1 MRGAVYRRGMRDE
14 NPLTSKAFYE
24 AILELGPDW
33 LVEQV
38 LLNKEAGEVEVL
50 VSTKRGASLPCP
62 ECSARCSVH
71 DRRKRSWRHLDTCQ
85 LRTIV
90 TAMVPRV
97 RCAEHGVKRVAVPWA
112 EGNARF
118 TALFES
124 VVIDWLLEASISAV
138 AEQMQLTWD
147 QVAGIQ
153 ARAVKRGLERRAAAS
168 PRRLAIDETSFQKRH
183 EYVTIVSDVVSGHVL
198 YVADNRRK
206 ESLAGY
212 FDALEPAE
220 LLEIEAVS
228 MDMWAPYISVVEHYV
243 HDAERKICFDKFH
256 VAQHLGDAVDKV
268 RRREHRELVAA
279 GNTALTGSRYTWL
292 RNPENMTGG
301 QTSLL
306 ERLKRV
312 ALRTARAW
320 AIKEHAMCLWSYV
333 SRGWAKRAWTAWLT
347 WAERSRLEPIKAVAR
362 LVRRHL
368 DGIINAIVLRATNAS
383 AESINSRIQKVK
395 RMSHGFRNRERFRNA
410 IYFHLGG
417 LELHP

>member
-1 MRGAVYRRGMRDE
+1 MGRGER
-14 NPLTSKAFYE
+14 P
-24 AILELGPDW
+24 
-33 LVEQV
+33 
-38 LLNKEAGEVEVL
+38 
-50 VSTKRGASLPCP
+50 
-62 ECSARCSVH
+62 
-71 DRRKRSWRHLDTCQ
+71 
-85 LRTIV
+85 
-90 TAMVPRV
+90 
-97 RCAEHGVKRVAVPWA
+97 
-112 EGNARF
+112 F

-124 VVIDWLLEASISAV
+124 LVIDWLLEASISAV

-153 ARAVKRGLERRAAAS
+153 ARAVERGLARRAATS

-183 EYVTIVSDVVSGHVL
+183 EYVTVVSDVVSGHVL
-198 YVADNRRK
+198 YVADHRRN

-212 FDALEPAE
+212 SDGLEPAD

-228 MDMWAPYISVVEHYV
+228 MDMWAPYISVVQHYV
-243 HDAERKICFDKFH
+243 HDAERKICFDKFN

-268 RRREHRELVAA
+268 RRREHCELVAA
-279 GNTALTGSRYTWL
+279 GITALTGSRYAWL
-292 RNPENMTGG
+292 LNPENMTGG
-301 QTSLL
+301 QSSLL
-306 ERLKRV
+306 KRLKRV

-333 SRGWAKRAWTAWLT
+333 SRGWAKRAWKAWIG
-347 WAERSRLEPIKAVAR
+347 WAERSRLETIKAVAR
-362 LVRRHL
+362 MVRRHI

>member
-1 MRGAVYRRGMRDE
+1 MRDE
-14 NPLTSKAFYE
+14 NPLTSKAFYQ

-33 LVEQV
+33 FVDQV
-38 LLNKEAGEVEVL
+38 LLDKKAGQVEVF
-50 VSTKRGASLPCP
+50 VAAERGASLPCP
-62 ECSARCSVH
+62 ECGARCPVH
-71 DRRKRSWRHLDTCQ
+71 DRRTRSWRHLDTCQ
-85 LRTIV
+85 LKTIV
-90 TAMVPRV
+90 TAAVPRV
-97 RCAEHGVKRVAVPWA
+97 RCEEHDVKRVAVPWA

-153 ARAVKRGLERRAAAS
+153 ARAVQRGLERRAATS

-183 EYVTIVSDVVSGHVL
+183 EYVTVVSDTISGHVL

-212 FDALEPAE
+212 FDGLEPAD

-243 HDAERKICFDKFH
+243 HNAERKICFDKFH

-268 RRREHRELVAA
+268 RRGEHRELVAA

-301 QTSLL
+301 QASVL

-320 AIKEHAMCLWSYV
+320 AIKEHAMCLWGYV
-333 SRGWAKRAWTAWLT
+333 SRGWARRAWKSWIA

-362 LVRRHL
+362 LVKRHL
-368 DGIINAIVLRATNAS
+368 EGIINAIVLRATNAS

-417 LELHP
+417 LGLHP